1 MTMATLRQPAHT
13 GALIDIVKQS
23 GKRPT
28 ESFDPNKL
36 HASIRA
42 ACLSV
47 RTPEG
52 EADMTALA
60 VTDCVMLWLETRP
73 EVTSHDLRRVAS
85 KHLTVYHPEAAYFYE
100 QHRTI
105 I

>member
-1 MTMATLRQPAHT
+1 MAVATRPVTTTKA
-13 GALIDIVKQS
+13 IDIVKRS

-28 ESFDPNKL
+28 EAFDPTKL
-36 HASIRA
+36 HSSIRS

-47 RTPEG
+47 RTPDG
-52 EADMTALA
+52 EADMTAWA
-60 VTDCVMLWLETRP
+60 VTDAVISWLMTRP
-73 EVTSHDLRRVAS
+73 EVTSNDLRRIAS
-85 KHLTVYHPEAAYFYE
+85 RHLNVYHPEAAYFYE

>member
-1 MTMATLRQPAHT
+1 MTTTANPHT
-13 GALIDIVKQS
+13 GTAIDIVKRA

-28 ESFDPNKL
+28 EAFDPKKL
-36 HASIRA
+36 HASVRA

-47 RTPEG
+47 RAPEG

-60 VTDCVMLWLETRP
+60 VTNAVIVWLEPRP
-73 EVTSHDLRRVAS
+73 EVTSDDLRRVAS
-85 KHLTVYHPEAAYFYE
+85 RHLKTYHPEAAYFYE